1 MERGTLREVTSVFL
15 RIGLLS
21 FGGAVAQVAMM
32 RRELVQR
39 RNWLS
44 ERDFLDLFGIMNLVP
59 GPTGT
64 ETAIAL
70 GYWRAGWPALVLG
83 GAIFILPAMICIL
96 ALGWAYVRF
105 GELPAVK
112 WVLYGVSPVVIAII
126 AEALWGLGRVAI
138 KKVWHAIACVAALV
152 LYFRGVSIEIILLA
166 TVALAAGVAYS
177 RHRKAQAS
185 AIVPL
190 LGMAAAPA
198 VVPAAGAVPFGLARM
213 FLTFLKIGAISYGS
227 GYVLL
232 AFLHADFVTRLHWLT
247 EKQLLDS
254 IAAGQVTPGPVF
266 ASATFIGYLTG
277 GFWGAILATLGIFLP
292 SFFFV
297 AAIFPLV
304 PRLKSSAAA
313 RTFLNGINASTMGL
327 MAAVT
332 WQLGRGAIID
342 AFTAVEGIL
351 ALLILLRFRINAA
364 WLIVAGVAAGCV
376 VKFAMR

>member
-1 MERGTLREVTSVFL
+1 
-15 RIGLLS
+15 
-21 FGGAVAQVAMM
+21 
-32 RRELVQR
+32 
-39 RNWLS
+39 
-44 ERDFLDLFGIMNLVP
+44 
-59 GPTGT
+59 
-64 ETAIAL
+64 
-70 GYWRAGWPALVLG
+70 
-83 GAIFILPAMICIL
+83 
-96 ALGWAYVRF
+96 
-105 GELPAVK
+105 
-112 WVLYGVSPVVIAII
+112 
-126 AEALWGLGRVAI
+126 
-138 KKVWHAIACVAALV
+138 VWHAIACVAALV
-152 LYFRGVSIEIILLA
+152 LYFRGVSIEIILLG

-177 RHRKAQAS
+177 RHRKAQVS
-185 AIVPL
+185 AIAPL
-190 LGMAAAPA
+190 LGVAAAPA
-198 VVPAAGAVPFGLARM
+198 VASAAGAVPFGLTRM

-277 GFWGAILATLGIFLP
+277 GFRGAILATLGVFLP
-292 SFFFV
+292 SFVFV

-304 PRLKSSAAA
+304 PRLKRSAAA

-351 ALLILLRFRINAA
+351 ALLILLRFRINAG
-364 WLIVAGVAAGCV
+364 WLIVAGIAAGCT
-376 VKFAMR
+376 VKFLTR